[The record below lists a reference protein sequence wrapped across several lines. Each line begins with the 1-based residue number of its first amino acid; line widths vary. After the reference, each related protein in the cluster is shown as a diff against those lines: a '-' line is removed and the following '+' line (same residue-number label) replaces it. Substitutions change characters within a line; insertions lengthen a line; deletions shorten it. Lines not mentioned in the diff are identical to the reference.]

1 MCMQYVK
8 QTVMVLQRRMDFFF
22 FINKFGKMN
31 IIFDSKP
38 TSMDKILWKEVI
50 YRDPLN

>member
-1 MCMQYVK
+1 MEFFFMQYVK
-8 QTVMVLQRRMDFFF
+8 QSVIAQARLDIF
-22 FINKFGKMN
+22 NKFDKLN

-38 TSMDKILWKEVI
+38 TSMDKIVWKDVI